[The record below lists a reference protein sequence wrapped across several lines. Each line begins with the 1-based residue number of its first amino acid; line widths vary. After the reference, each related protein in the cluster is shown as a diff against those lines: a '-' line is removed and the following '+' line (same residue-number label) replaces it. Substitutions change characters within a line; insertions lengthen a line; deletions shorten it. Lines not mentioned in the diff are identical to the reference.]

1 MRIEVTE
8 TGGIK
13 TEAYGHMQLGE
24 IRVVDEAF
32 GKLAVENGW
41 AKHLPADGE
50 QLVPT
55 GERGKKDGKFIQP
68 DNGKLGHAAKVRK

>member
-13 TEAYGHMQLGE
+13 TEAHGHMQLGE
-24 IRVVDEAF
+24 VRVVDDDF
-32 GKLAVENGW
+32 GKLAVGNGW

-50 QLVPT
+50 ELVPT
-55 GERGKKDGKFIQP
+55 GERGKKDGKLIQP
-68 DNGKLGHAAKVRK
+68 DKGTLGHAAAKR